1 MFLLFLITTVLIIA
15 CVVFHASCLQGI
27 GIYMFHGKKYGFPRI
42 SIFIILIV
50 LAHLVEIMFFAV
62 TFELLSPYPDYG
74 TVSGAADPTLR
85 DFYYFSATTYTTTG
99 YGDFTPEGNL
109 RLLATVEALTGL
121 IMIAWTSS
129 FAFLLMSRYWERRV
143 AAHDSPP
150 DAPVS

>member
-1 MFLLFLITTVLIIA
+1 MFLLFLVTAVLIIA
-15 CVVFHASCLQGI
+15 CVIFHASCLQGI
-27 GIYMFHGKKYGFPRI
+27 GVFMFHGKKYGFPRI

-62 TFELLSPYPDYG
+62 TFDILSPYPDYG
-74 TVSGAADPTLR
+74 TISGAEDPTLR

-109 RLLATVEALTGL
+109 RILATVEALTGL

-143 AAHDSPP
+143 VQATPP
-150 DAPVS
+150 QDPAP